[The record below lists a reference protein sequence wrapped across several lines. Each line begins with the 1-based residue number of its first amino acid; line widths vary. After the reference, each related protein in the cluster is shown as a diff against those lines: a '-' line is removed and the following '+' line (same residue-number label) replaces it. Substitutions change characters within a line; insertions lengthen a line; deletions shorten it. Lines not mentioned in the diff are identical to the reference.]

1 MERNVKNDYEVIVE
15 LAGRAM
21 AAMISIDPNQEWSMT
36 EIAEMAV
43 DQALAV
49 HNELKRRKDE
59 RKKTNGGDGTS
70 EARPA
75 VAMPRTSAGSD
86 HKGIRGRV
94 EK

>member
-21 AAMISIDPNQEWSMT
+21 AAMISIDPDQEWSMG

-75 VAMPRTSAGSD
+75 VAMPRAGAGGD

>member
-1 MERNVKNDYEVIVE
+1 MERYVKNDYEVIVE

-21 AAMISIDPNQEWSMT
+21 AAMISIDPNQEWSMG

-59 RKKTNGGDGTS
+59 RKKANGSDGTI

-75 VAMPRTSAGSD
+75 IAVPRSGAGSD
-86 HKGIRGRV
+86 HKGIRGRL